1 MKKSLLLLTAALM
14 FNLQLNATVRTVSNH
29 PAGGSQYTSL
39 LDAYNAASNGD
50 TLMLEGTDIDYN
62 HYYVAGHWNKSLIVI
77 GVGYNPDKQN
87 PRLTRIAQFMAWNW
101 GGFYISPSGSG
112 SKFYGIYFVGGD
124 AIHLSGAVNNLVFE
138 NCKFAYEFK
147 IDGNTINNLTFT
159 NCVFDQDNA
168 TNLSIGGTGNVVSG
182 LLFTSCVFDGRIDG
196 GSNNPYVSMIVNN
209 CLFLS
214 TTTASFYNV
223 RYPTI
228 SNSIFMN
235 YFPGGTTDGSWLN
248 NMCAVAGTLPPA
260 GGGGN
265 AGLGNINNTN
275 PNFTTFTL
283 GNMHSNAHNYQLQ
296 AGSSAIGAGTG
307 GVDLGV
313 HGSGSLFSNDGEVL
327 HNPIMRQVMIQNPV
341 IQSNGTLNVDVH
353 ASKPHED

>member
-1 MKKSLLLLTAALM
+1 MKKSLLLLTVSVLLTLSM
-14 FNLQLNATVRTVSNH
+14 HATVRTISNH

-50 TLMLEGTDIDYN
+50 TLLLEGTDIDYSHN
-62 HYYVAGHWNKSLIVI
+62 YASTWDKSLTVI
-77 GVGYNPDKQN
+77 GIGYNPDKQH
-87 PRLTRIAQFMAWNW
+87 PRLTRIAHFFYSWNGRFM
-101 GGFYISPSGSG
+101 ISASGSG
-112 SKFYGIYFVGGD
+112 SRFYGIYFVGGD
-124 AIHLSGAVNNLVFE
+124 GIYLDGAVNNLVFE
-138 NCKFAYEFK
+138 SCRFAYEFR
-147 IDGNTINNLTFT
+147 IQGNTISNLSFT
-159 NCVFDQDNA
+159 NCVFDGDNA
-168 TNLSIGGTGNVVSG
+168 TNFSIGGTGNVVSG
-182 LLFTSCVFDGRIDG
+182 LMFTSCVFDGRIDG

-235 YFPGGTTDGSWLN
+235 YFPGGTTYGIWLN
-248 NMCAVAGTLPPA
+248 NMCAVAGTFPPA

-265 AGLGNINNTN
+265 TGLNNINNTN
-275 PNFTTFTL
+275 PNFTTYTT
-283 GNMHSNAHNYQLQ
+283 GSMHSGAHNYQLQ
-296 AGSSAIGAGTG
+296 AGSAAIGAGTG

-313 HGSGSLFSNDGEVL
+313 HGSGSLFSNYGEVL

-353 ASKPHED
+353 ATKPHED

>member
-1 MKKSLLLLTAALM
+1 MKKSLLLLITVLM
-14 FNLQLNATVRTVSNH
+14 INLQLNATVRTVSNH

-39 LDAYNAASNGD
+39 LDAYNASSNGD
-50 TLMLEGTDIDYN
+50 TLMLEGTDINYS
-62 HYYVAGHWNKSLIVI
+62 HAWASIWNKSLTVI
-77 GVGYNPDKQN
+77 GIGYNPDKQN
-87 PRLTRIAQFMAWNW
+87 PRLTRIAQFSDYWPSQFVI
-101 GGFYISPSGSG
+101 GVSGSG
-112 SKFYGIYFVGGD
+112 SKFYGIYFVAGEGVF
-124 AIHLSGAVNNLVFE
+124 LSGAVNNLVFE
-138 NCKFAYEFK
+138 DCKFANEFRVQ
-147 IDGNTINNLTFT
+147 GNTINNLSFT
-159 NCVFDQDNA
+159 NCVFDGDNA
-168 TNLSIGGTGNVVSG
+168 TNFSIGGTGNVVSG

-209 CLFLS
+209 CLFL
-214 TTTASFYNV
+214 TTTTESFTAV

-265 AGLGNINNTN
+265 SGLNNINNTN
-275 PNFTTFTL
+275 PNFTTYTT
-283 GNMHSNAHNYQLQ
+283 GSMHSNTHDYQLQ
-296 AGSSAIGAGTG
+296 AGSAAIGAGTG

-313 HGSGSLFSNDGEVL
+313 HGSGSLFSNNGEVL